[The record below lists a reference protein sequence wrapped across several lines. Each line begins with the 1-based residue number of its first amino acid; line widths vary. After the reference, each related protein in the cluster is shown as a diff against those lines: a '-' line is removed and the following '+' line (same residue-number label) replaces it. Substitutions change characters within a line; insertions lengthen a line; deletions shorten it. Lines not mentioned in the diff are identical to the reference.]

1 MWPAKPGAT
10 SRATRWFYKEENMGY
25 DLHITRKEFWAD
37 DGGPEIPLEEWVA
50 LVKADPSI
58 QPDDKNPGPNNYVFQ
73 YGQNACPLWW
83 EDDLGEIH
91 TKNPRPHSLQ
101 N

>member
-1 MWPAKPGAT
+1 
-10 SRATRWFYKEENMGY
+10 MGY

-37 DGGPEIPLEEWVA
+37 DGGSEIPLEEWVA

-58 QPDDKNPGPNNYVFQ
+58 RPDDKNPGPNHYVFQ

-83 EDDLGEIH
+83 EDDLVLLCHKI
-91 TKNPRPHSLQ
+91 SLVLDLPQ
-101 N
+101 QGHCPSRAISW